1 MIGYM
6 NQNQTAALFEQEAIL
21 FGSREGIPDERAAAI
36 FGQDAVDFAIRQ
48 GQPGETHSGYGIGDY
63 TAWYLTRRGVFI
75 AATYSNVKLLREQH
89 GAENGQAAGMR

>member
-6 NQNQTAALFEQEAIL
+6 NQSQTAALFEKEAIL
-21 FGSREGIPDERAAAI
+21 FNKQEGIPTERAAAI
-36 FGQDAVDFAIRQ
+36 FGQDAVDFAKQQ

-75 AATYSNVKLLREQH
+75 AATYCNVRMLRERY
-89 GAENGQAAGMR
+89 GASGEPIPKK